1 MDGWEC
7 VVKKDEF
14 SKGDLCVYVEID
26 SVVPERPEFEF
37 LRDRK
42 FRVRTIRLRGQ
53 ISQGLVLPISI
64 LPGTVAIEE
73 GADVTE
79 VLGITKYDPE
89 AQKEREVAAK
99 QPAQHKN
106 PFVRYMGRFSWFRKL
121 FLKSKRKGGF
131 PEWIAKTD
139 ETRIQNLPELFRM
152 ERDRGTPFSVTEKID
167 GQSATYYL
175 RKWSRFRYEFG
186 VCSRN
191 IKLETPDNSSY
202 WTVAKNY
209 NIELTLRD
217 LAKKMNAS
225 TIVLQGEIIGP
236 GIQGN
241 KYNRYTYQFFAFN
254 FIVDGK
260 KYQTES
266 IQRILGRYGIS
277 AVPIVGTNILLPETI
292 HDLVEYANHE
302 SVLRNGQKREGV
314 VMRNY
319 NRDISFKVINPEFLL
334 EDTES

>member
-53 ISQGLVLPISI
+53 ISQGLVLPLSI
-64 LPGTVAIEE
+64 LPEGVAKEE
-73 GADVTE
+73 ETDVTE

-99 QPAQHKN
+99 QPTQHKN

-139 ETRIQNLPELFRM
+139 ETRIQNLPELFCM

-191 IKLETPDNSSY
+191 IKLETPDSSSY

-241 KYNRYTYQFFAFN
+241 KYNRYTYQLFAFN

-260 KYQTES
+260 KYPTES

>member
-89 AQKEREVAAK
+89 AQKEREVTAK

-167 GQSATYYL
+167 GQSATYYI

-241 KYNRYTYQFFAFN
+241 KYNRYTYQLFAFN

>member
-14 SKGDLCVYVEID
+14 SKGDMCVYVEID

-53 ISQGLVLPISI
+53 ISQGLVLPLSI
-64 LPGTVAIEE
+64 LPGTVAKEE
-73 GADVTE
+73 GTDVTE
-79 VLGITKYDPE
+79 ALGITKYDPE
-89 AQKEREVAAK
+89 AQKEREVASK

-191 IKLETPDNSSY
+191 IKLETPDSSSY

-236 GIQGN
+236 CIQGN

>member
-53 ISQGLVLPISI
+53 ISQGLVLPLSI
-64 LPGTVAIEE
+64 LPEGVAKEE
-73 GADVTE
+73 ETDVTE

-152 ERDRGTPFSVTEKID
+152 ERDLVTPFSVTEKID
-167 GQSATYYL
+167 GQSATYYI

-191 IKLETPDNSSY
+191 IKLETPDSSSY

-241 KYNRYTYQFFAFN
+241 KYNRSTYQFFAFN

-266 IQRILGRYGIS
+266 IRRILGRYGIS
-277 AVPIVGTNILLPETI
+277 AVPIVGTNILLPKTI